1 MKSMCRGSAAPQ
13 IAEADA
19 IVGARRGN
27 PKSFEFLYESHKG
40 HVYSLCLRMV
50 KNVATAEDL
59 TQEAFLQVYRKIRK
73 FRGESAF
80 SIWLYRVTFNTVLMH
95 LRKKRPCELP
105 LDGTAQPDAN
115 ATPHDKFPVEDVTL
129 AGSVD
134 RVVLDRAVS
143 ELPAGQ
149 RLTFVLHDIE
159 GYEHKEVGKLLGCSI
174 GCSKSQLH
182 KARLKLRSLLTT
194 PRLADCY

>member
-1 MKSMCRGSAAPQ
+1 MRNPRQKQAASQ
-13 IAEADA
+13 ISEAEAIA
-19 IVGARRGN
+19 GARHGN
-27 PKSFEFLYESHKG
+27 STSFEVLYNLHKG
-40 HVYSLCLRMV
+40 RVYSLCLRMV
-50 KNVATAEDL
+50 KNVAVAEDL

-80 SIWLYRVTFNTVLMH
+80 STWLYRVTFNTVLMH

-143 ELPAGQ
+143 GLPAGQ
-149 RLTFVLHDIE
+149 RMTFVLHDIE

-182 KARLKLRSLLTT
+182 KARLKLRSMLTT